1 MTWDPEK
8 YREKRERVLGV
19 KKRGLTFGT
28 LTFAVSYIIL
38 AGLVF
43 LFLPGPLSYLK
54 TRHLDDAI
62 FKMEHHQAW
71 PRSLVTQVAALPGV
85 SGTSLDTHDTR
96 LVVTFD
102 RRSIDPETIEA
113 LFARHGLDA
122 TLLNRESH
130 RQRMVILESEKELE
144 NETL

>member
-1 MTWDPEK
+1 
-8 YREKRERVLGV
+8 
-19 KKRGLTFGT
+19 
-28 LTFAVSYIIL
+28 
-38 AGLVF
+38 
-43 LFLPGPLSYLK
+43 
-54 TRHLDDAI
+54 
-62 FKMEHHQAW
+62 
-71 PRSLVTQVAALPGV
+71 
-85 SGTSLDTHDTR
+85 LDTHDTR

>member
-8 YREKRERVLGV
+8 YREKREKVLGV
-19 KKRGLTFGT
+19 KKRGLSFGT
-28 LTFAVSYIIL
+28 LTIVVSCIIL
-38 AGLVF
+38 SGMIF
-43 LFLPGPLSYLK
+43 LILPGALSYLK

-62 FKMEHHQAW
+62 FKMENHQPW
-71 PRSLVTQVAALPGV
+71 PKTLVTQVAALPGV

-102 RRSIDPETIEA
+102 RRSIDPEVIEA
-113 LFARHGLDA
+113 LFTRHGLDA

-130 RQRMVILESEKELE
+130 RQRMAILESEKEQE